1 VANDR
6 KIGTIIRLLRDKAY
20 GFIKVD
26 GDRDYFFH
34 KAELRDCT
42 LDDLHDGTND
52 AQPTAVSFTVGQS
65 KSGRVQA
72 MDVRLADE

>member
-1 VANDR
+1 MALDR
-6 KIGTIIRLLRDKAY
+6 KRGIVIRILRDKAY

-34 KAELRDCT
+34 QTELRDCT
-42 LDDLHDGTND
+42 LDDLCDGQGLD
-52 AQPTAVSFTVGQS
+52 EAPTAVTFLVGQS

-72 MDVRLADE
+72 QDVRLV